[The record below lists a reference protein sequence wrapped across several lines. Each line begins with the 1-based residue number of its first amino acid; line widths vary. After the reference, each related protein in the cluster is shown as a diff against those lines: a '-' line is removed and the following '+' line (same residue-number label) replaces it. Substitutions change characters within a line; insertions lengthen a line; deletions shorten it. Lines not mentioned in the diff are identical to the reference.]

1 MSRGEEIANSVS
13 HGLGFLAAIAW
24 APILVVSAVEAG
36 SIAFLVGSC
45 VFAATSVLLYLTS
58 TLYHSL
64 PRGRAKALLQTLDHV
79 AIFLLIAGTYT
90 PFALGA
96 LRESWGWTL
105 FGMVWGLAAVG
116 IVLKAMGSLW
126 NRRWSVALYVAL
138 GWVVLVFA
146 KPVWDE
152 VPTWGLL
159 WLFGGGLAYTAGVYF
174 YAAPRIRYSHFVWH
188 LFVMTGTGCHTV
200 AVCFY
205 AA

>member
-1 MSRGEEIANSVS
+1 MSSGEEIANSVS

-24 APILVVSAVEAG
+24 APILVVSTVEAG

-45 VFAATSVLLYLTS
+45 GFAATSVLLYLTS

-64 PRGRAKALLQTLDHV
+64 PRGRAKTLLQTLDHV

-90 PFALGA
+90 PFALGV
-96 LRESWGWTL
+96 LRESWGWTR
-105 FGMVWGLAAVG
+105 FAMVWGLAAVG
-116 IVLKAMGSLW
+116 IALKAMGSLW

-146 KPVWDE
+146 KPVWE
-152 VPTWGLL
+152 QVPTWGLL

-174 YAAPRIRYSHFVWH
+174 YAATRIRYSQFVWH
-188 LFVMTGTGCHTV
+188 LFAMTGTGCHTV